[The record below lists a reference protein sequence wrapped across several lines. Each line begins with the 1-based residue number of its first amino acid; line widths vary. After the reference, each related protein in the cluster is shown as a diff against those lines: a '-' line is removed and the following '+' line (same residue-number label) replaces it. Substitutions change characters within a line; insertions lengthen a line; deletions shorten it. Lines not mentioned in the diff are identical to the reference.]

1 MVDSI
6 GARPATTSDLP
17 VAPVARVLG
26 TQAVPPISARSETA
40 VNANAQPQTLAS
52 RLAAKPPVDSDRVQR
67 IKNALANGTFPI
79 SPATLADQLIA
90 LRYDWLSDDK
100 A

>member
-6 GARPATTSDLP
+6 GSRPVTTNDPP
-17 VAPVARVLG
+17 VAPVVRV
-26 TQAVPPISARSETA
+26 QAPSAVPAVSNQSDTA
-40 VNANAQPQTLAS
+40 VSQSQQSPTLAS
-52 RLAAKPPVDSDRVQR
+52 QLAAKPPVDAERVRR
-67 IKNALANGTFPI
+67 IKEALANGTFPL

-90 LRYDWLSDDK
+90 LRYDWLANDK

>member
-6 GARPATTSDLP
+6 GARPVTTSDLP
-17 VAPVARVLG
+17 VAPIVRVQN
-26 TQAVPPISARSETA
+26 TSAVPAVSNQPDAA
-40 VNANAQPQTLAS
+40 VNSNLQSQTLAS
-52 RLAAKPPVDSDRVQR
+52 RLAATPPVDSNRVQR
-67 IKNALANGTFPI
+67 IKDALANGTFPL

-90 LRYDWLSDDK
+90 LRYDWMANDK